1 MGVPAIHGWWHSNH
15 GWRHPIE
22 WQNLRMECNS
32 SLYLLD
38 DPAEWRKCADHWP
51 AKSRS
56 PAPGNGPLNHSMD
69 ALEVLAME
77 LTPLTD

>member
-1 MGVPAIHGWWHSNH
+1 MDGGILSNGRIYGGNATVPSI
-15 GWRHPIE
+15 
-22 WQNLRMECNS
+22 S
-32 SLYLLD
+32 SMIL
-38 DPAEWRKCADHWP
+38 PNGGNVREHWP

-56 PAPGNGPLNHSMD
+56 SGPGNGPLNHSMD